1 MVPSSSAAASSS
13 VSSSSSDDDSD
24 IFLLISIGLQTL
36 VPGSV
41 DVILLFESFSQVPH
55 NHLVASPSVGP
66 SSSLASPTRDGV
78 GRKRTELSFTPVTIW
93 AKGREGR
100 TLILLGTR
108 RWADFHFSLA
118 HLTWSLP
125 HSPNCSTP

>member
-55 NHLVASPSVGP
+55 NHLVASPSLGP
-66 SSSLASPTRDGV
+66 SSSLASPPEMGWGGRGQNSVLLLLQFGPKV
-78 GRKRTELSFTPVTIW
+78 GR
-93 AKGREGR
+93 GG
-100 TLILLGTR
+100 
-108 RWADFHFSLA
+108 H
-118 HLTWSLP
+118 
-125 HSPNCSTP
+125 

>member
-36 VPGSV
+36 VPGSM

-55 NHLVASPSVGP
+55 NHLVASPSLGF
-66 SSSLASPTRDGV
+66 SSSLASPPEMGWGGRGQNSVLLLLQFGTKV
-78 GRKRTELSFTPVTIW
+78 GR
-93 AKGREGR
+93 GG
-100 TLILLGTR
+100 
-108 RWADFHFSLA
+108 H
-118 HLTWSLP
+118 
-125 HSPNCSTP
+125 